1 TLSLG
6 VELSRLFAATAED
19 LTFGSTDLEPLFSER
34 QGLMNLTLHRR
45 IGRSSLRISGG
56 FGGGVVEMRDVGLV
70 QTEIFDE
77 VAGFVEGYGGIR
89 WRLPQ
94 GPGLALDLALDG
106 TWGKITEVVTG
117 FSPQL
122 PLFYRRFSFV
132 LAEEVDLFAIPA
144 TLRVGL
150 SLRRDFANSFAFDP
164 EYETLPESG
173 TPEAL
178 EQGDIIRRE
187 DSIAPFIEVRSNPL
201 PPLWLDL
208 ALRNDYVPQSGQGIP
223 ALLAVVNADL
233 SPTLTAYFLAGNGW
247 RLPTFLERYNHPF
260 ETGVEDFR
268 RRKNTIPRGDPDL
281 IPEEVVGVEGGLHF
295 QHFGGMGQLGLSLSL
310 FGRWNRNFVVAI
322 PDADPENVSG
332 ALFTNG
338 GARKRMGSEAALSWQ
353 GRRFSWIRSR
363 IGVSW
368 RFDPGPVPE
377 GTPAIGPRFV
387 ATGLL
392 VLHPPLFPN
401 TLRPTMSLLGRYTDT
416 VLDRGERFSLS
427 SRPFAPRHLL
437 FDANFALTAPSRG
450 RDGREA
456 AEWEIGLHVADL
468 FDERVAQAPFGDAL
482 ERRILLTLR
491 MIW

>member
-34 QGLMNLTLHRR
+34 QGLMNLALHRR
-45 IGRSSLRISGG
+45 IGRSSLRLSAG

-77 VAGFVEGYGGIR
+77 IVGFVEGYGGIR
-89 WRLPQ
+89 WRCRQ

-122 PLFYRRFSFV
+122 PLFYRRFSFT
-132 LAEEVDLFAIPA
+132 LAEEVDLLPIPV
-144 TLRVGL
+144 TLRLGL

-164 EYETLPESG
+164 EYETLPEPG

-187 DSIAPFIEVRSNPL
+187 DAIAPFVEVRWNPL
-201 PPLWLDL
+201 PPLTLDL
-208 ALRNDYVPQSGQGIP
+208 ALRSDYVPQTDQTIP
-223 ALLAVVNADL
+223 ALLAMMNIHL
-233 SPTLTAYFLAGNGW
+233 SPTLAAYFLAGNGW

-268 RRKNTIPRGDPDL
+268 RRKNTIPRGNRDL
-281 IPEEVVGVEGGLHF
+281 LPEEEVGVEGGLHF
-295 QHFGGMGQLGLSLSL
+295 RHTGGTGQLGLSLSL

-338 GARKRMGSEAALSWQ
+338 GERKRVGSEASLSWR
-353 GRRFSWIRSR
+353 GRRLSWITSR
-363 IGVSW
+363 IAASW
-368 RFDPGPVPE
+368 RFDPGSVPE
-377 GTPAIGPRFV
+377 GTPAVGPEFV
-387 ATGLL
+387 ATALL
-392 VLHPPLFPN
+392 LLHPPLPG
-401 TLRPTMSLLGRYTDT
+401 TLRPTVSLLGRYTDT
-416 VLDRGERFSLS
+416 VLDRGERFTVS

-437 FDANFALTAPSRG
+437 FDANFSLSASSRRRG
-450 RDGREA
+450 RGEPVD
-456 AEWEIGLHVADL
+456 WEIGLHVADL

-482 ERRILLTLR
+482 ERRFLLTLR